1 MSEKETQKEPKEIC
15 EKQDFQ
21 DDEIDLVELAKTV
34 WQGRKLIAWI
44 VAGCTL
50 VTIIISLL
58 MTNIYTAKAVLKP
71 VSPQSST
78 SRMTSL
84 AAQFGGLANL
94 AGIAMPSSASST
106 EIVSLLESNILKK
119 EVIEK
124 YHLLPVLF
132 PDGWD
137 EEKKTWKKP
146 GISLNPFTYIAKLRP
161 TDPKGPKKEPGA
173 PDIWDGIRALDDI
186 INVNYNMKEDIITLT
201 VNFPDAE
208 MAAKIANSYITALND
223 HMSLEAKRIAIT
235 NREYLEKQLQETNDN
250 LVQQKIYNLIAEKI
264 ETMMMAEVKEGFAF
278 KVLDP
283 PMTPDKK
290 SKPKRAQM
298 VILAFIVSL
307 FLGVFIVFAKEY
319 IKKIRGNYAGG
330 PNNA

>member
-1 MSEKETQKEPKEIC
+1 MSDKETPNKPNETC

-50 VTIIISLL
+50 ATIIISLL
-58 MTNIYTAKAVLKP
+58 MTNIYTATAVLKP

-119 EVIEK
+119 EVIER
-124 YHLLPVLF
+124 YNLLPILF
-132 PDGWD
+132 PDDWD

-146 GISLNPFTYIAKLRP
+146 GISLNPLTYIAKLRP
-161 TDPKGPKKEPGA
+161 ADPKAPKKEPGV
-173 PDIWDGIRALDDI
+173 PDIMDGIRALDEI
-186 INVNYNMKEDIITLT
+186 INVKYDMKEDIITLT

-208 MAAKIANSYITALND
+208 MAAKIANSYITTLND
-223 HMSLEAKRIAIT
+223 HMSLEAKRMAIM
-235 NREYLEKQLQETNDN
+235 NREYLEKQLQETNDS

-319 IKKIRGNYAGG
+319 IKKIKGNFAGG

>member
-1 MSEKETQKEPKEIC
+1 MSDKETPNKPNEIC

-50 VTIIISLL
+50 ATIIISLL
-58 MTNIYTAKAVLKP
+58 MTNIYTATAVLKP

-84 AAQFGGLANL
+84 ASQFGGLANL

-106 EIVSLLESNILKK
+106 EIVSLLESNVLKK
-119 EVIEK
+119 EVIEQ
-124 YHLLPVLF
+124 YNLLPVLF
-132 PDGWD
+132 PDNWD

-146 GISLNPFTYIAKLRP
+146 GISLNPLTYIAKLRP
-161 TDPKGPKKEPGA
+161 SDPKAPKKEPGV
-173 PDIWDGIRALDDI
+173 PDIMDGIRALDEI
-186 INVNYNMKEDIITLT
+186 INVNYDMKEDIITLT
-201 VNFPDAE
+201 VNFPDAA

-290 SKPKRAQM
+290 SKPKRSQM

-319 IKKIRGNYAGG
+319 VKKIKGNFAGG
-330 PNNA
+330 SNNA

>member
-1 MSEKETQKEPKEIC
+1 MSDKETPNKPNETC

-50 VTIIISLL
+50 ATIIISLL
-58 MTNIYTAKAVLKP
+58 MTNIYTATAVLKP

-106 EIVSLLESNILKK
+106 EIVSLLESNVLKK
-119 EVIEK
+119 EVIER
-124 YHLLPVLF
+124 YNLLPVLF
-132 PDGWD
+132 PDDWD

-146 GISLNPFTYIAKLRP
+146 GISLNPLTYIAKLRP
-161 TDPKGPKKEPGA
+161 ADPKAPKKEPGV
-173 PDIWDGIRALDDI
+173 PDIMDGIRALDEI

-208 MAAKIANSYITALND
+208 MAAKIASSYITALND

-235 NREYLEKQLQETNDN
+235 NREYLEKQLQETNDS

-319 IKKIRGNYAGG
+319 IKKIKGNFAGG

>member
-50 VTIIISLL
+50 ATIIISLL
-58 MTNIYTAKAVLKP
+58 MTNIYTATAVLKP

-84 AAQFGGLANL
+84 ASQFGGLANL

-106 EIVSLLESNILKK
+106 EIVSLLESNVLKK
-119 EVIEK
+119 EVIEQ
-124 YHLLPVLF
+124 YNLLPVLF
-132 PDGWD
+132 PDNWD

-146 GISLNPFTYIAKLRP
+146 GISLNPLTYIAKLRP
-161 TDPKGPKKEPGA
+161 ADPKAPKKEPGV
-173 PDIWDGIRALDDI
+173 PDIMDGIRALDEI
-186 INVNYNMKEDIITLT
+186 INVNYDMKEDIITLT
-201 VNFPDAE
+201 VNFPDAA

-319 IKKIRGNYAGG
+319 IKKIKGNFAGG